1 MLNHSHISPKNDR
14 AISNTKDIIP
24 ISTYEELSGEF
35 QRVYPFVS
43 RAIQLIELMYNRLTL
58 KDNLSHKE
66 AISKISNDHKHLQG
80 FSQRN
85 IRRSLMS
92 LENPNIPHRGSRKIR
107 PTWPNSADSR
117 SIDVDDQ
124 KITYLS
130 SKAQVTGQNHELENN
145 PSGHTE
151 CSNCSILLLQ
161 AQKLEKERSK
171 VLEGYDQALQIIKKQ
186 AQRID
191 ELQDTKTHSNQPV
204 ASNDDILEKEVAL
217 IFEPLRQAMASAF
230 RLKENKLW
238 LTIRF
243 SKNTG
248 SIVTVYTGRKSDVAK
263 SSRSILSSGLGC
275 I

>member
-1 MLNHSHISPKNDR
+1 MSPKNDR
-14 AISNTKDIIP
+14 AISNIEDIIP
-24 ISTYEELSGEF
+24 TSTYEELSLEF
-35 QRVYPFVS
+35 QKVYPYVS

-80 FSQRN
+80 FSSRN
-85 IRRSLMS
+85 IRRSLVS
-92 LENPNIPHRGSRKIR
+92 LDNPNIPHRRSRKIR
-107 PTWPNSADSR
+107 PRWPNSADSG

-124 KITYLS
+124 KSTYPS
-130 SKAQVTGQNHELENN
+130 SRTQVTGQNHELENN

-151 CSNCSILLLQ
+151 CCNCSVLLLQ
-161 AQKLEKERSK
+161 VQKLEKERSK
-171 VLEGYDQALQIIKKQ
+171 MLEGYDQTLQIIKEQ
-186 AQRID
+186 AQRIV
-191 ELQDTKTHSNQPV
+191 ELQGNKTHSNQPV
-204 ASNDDILEKEVAL
+204 TSNDDILVKEMAL
-217 IFEPLRQAMASAF
+217 LFEPLRHAMASAF

-275 I
+275 T